1 MKLHTKEEFT
11 NLILLTSA
19 YKNIPESAI
28 RRDYYIVM
36 ILKNLMQSEYADV
49 CVFKGGT
56 SISKC
61 YQNSIERF
69 SEDIDLTYMPSNEL
83 GDNQVEK
90 KLKSIEKALSLGF
103 ESEKIN
109 GERNRR
115 NKSAWFWF
123 KDKKDQIKLEIGSSV
138 RPHPYAKR
146 TLKTYIHEYL
156 EVNGFDE
163 EIKAYELT
171 EIKINVLDITRTFL
185 DKIMAVKRHAICN
198 TLNKKV
204 RHIYDIVQLYKLED
218 IQVFLEDKVALK
230 KIIQITKQTDS
241 FYLQKR
247 NLPKEFNPLEP
258 YLFSEWKYKLDKQIR
273 RRYETLHEDLL
284 YTDQKQ
290 SFDEV
295 FNVFDSIDKIFRDI
309 NE

>member
-1 MKLHTKEEFT
+1 MKLHTEEEFT

-36 ILKNLMQSEYADV
+36 ILKNLMQSEFVDV

-69 SEDIDLTYMPSNEL
+69 SEDIDLTYIPSNDL
-83 GDNQVEK
+83 GDNQIDK
-90 KLKSIEKALSLGF
+90 RLKSIEKALSLGF
-103 ESEKIN
+103 ELDKIN
-109 GERNRR
+109 RERNRR
-115 NKSAWFWF
+115 NKSAWVWV
-123 KDKKDQIKLEIGSSV
+123 KDRKDQIKLEIGSSV
-138 RPHPYAKR
+138 IPHPYAKR

-163 EIKAYELT
+163 EIKSYELT
-171 EIKINVLDITRTFL
+171 EIKVNVLDITRTFL
-185 DKIMAVKRHAICN
+185 DKIMAVKRHAIFS

-247 NLPKEFNPLEP
+247 DLPKEFNPLEP
-258 YLFSEWKYKLDKQIR
+258 YLFSKWKYKFDKQIR
-273 RRYETLHEDLL
+273 SRYETLHEDLL

-295 FNVFDSIDKIFRDI
+295 FNVFDSIDEIFRNI

>member
-1 MKLHTKEEFT
+1 MKLHTREEFT

-36 ILKNLMQSEYADV
+36 ILKNLMQSEFADV

-61 YQNSIERF
+61 YQNTIKRF
-69 SEDIDLTYMPSNEL
+69 SEDIDLTYIPSNDL
-83 GDNQVEK
+83 VDNQIDK
-90 KLKSIEKALSLGF
+90 RLKSIEKALSLGF
-103 ESEKIN
+103 KLDKIN
-109 GERNRR
+109 EERNSR
-115 NKSAWFWF
+115 NKSAWVWF
-123 KDKKDQIKLEIGSSV
+123 KGKNDQIKLEIGSSV

-146 TLKTYIHEYL
+146 TLKTYIQEYL
-156 EVNGFDE
+156 EVNGFEE
-163 EIKAYELT
+163 EIKSYKLT
-171 EIKINVLDITRTFL
+171 EIKVNVLDITRTFL
-185 DKIMAVKRHAICN
+185 DKIMAVKRHAICG

-230 KIIQITKQTDS
+230 EIIQITKESDS
-241 FYLQKR
+241 FYSQKR
-247 NLPKEFNPLEP
+247 DLPKEFNPLEP
-258 YLFSEWKYKLDKQIR
+258 YLFSEWKYKLDKQIQ

-295 FNVFDSIDKIFRDI
+295 FNVFDSIDEIFRNI